1 MGNMAAHEIQAPES
15 LNIHHALY
23 VVEGILEFFYG
34 IEEHARMFSDGRK
47 KDKKDES

>member
-1 MGNMAAHEIQAPES
+1 

-34 IEEHARMFSDGRK
+34 IESHAKLFQDNHL
-47 KDKKDES
+47 